1 MADAQGSAKNSTAS
15 RRGLAPVVAGR
26 RLFTRKIWVHQR
38 LSYTGLAGR
47 LLLMPFARWLE
58 IATAATLTGNFHILP
73 IFHLAVML
81 GKGGAPQY

>member
-1 MADAQGSAKNSTAS
+1 MT
-15 RRGLAPVVAGR
+15 
-26 RLFTRKIWVHQR
+26 
-38 LSYTGLAGR
+38 LAGS

-58 IATAATLTGNFHILP
+58 IAIAATLTGNFHILP